1 MEILLGDGD
10 LLTGCPFAEGPV
22 GNAVRMLDAD
32 KVVCRGFG
40 SAETDPKR
48 SGSHH
53 FRDGLRFHKGI
64 SVVAAEGTQTDGG
77 SLGGNN
83 SHAQRL
89 RDLAFE
95 RKGSLSRSIA
105 AAFTD
110 NDGQITVGFIP
121 NRGQSNINRTAL
133 LKQAGGSGVS
143 ISGCLAGH
151 GLKVGTAGVR
161 NLYLNLIIDTFDP
174 TSVGGV
180 DFISALQRKGV
191 LALLNGKHQTSV
203 AVIVAVIAFH
213 PVIAG
218 GQLGLILQIIAVGR
232 RGLAGQQVGASLDTV
247 GIGIDLQITQLCAVQ
262 ALEGNI
268 GIDSGVGLAAF
279 CLHCNGIGLTG
290 NRFRAVAILTVI
302 HTGPAGI
309 AALDSDHRTVGHR
322 NGSGALVLSL
332 AHIGVYLIIL
342 IAGGRRDHHTVCV
355 RRYRQR
361 IAVGILIKSGGQCT
375 GAEGQFFDSF
385 VFTIKITSDIETH
398 VHCIHHAD
406 LIAGA

>member
-1 MEILLGDGD
+1 
-10 LLTGCPFAEGPV
+10 
-22 GNAVRMLDAD
+22 MLDAD

-83 SHAQRL
+83 SHPQRL

-203 AVIVAVIAFH
+203 AVIVAVIALH

-218 GQLGLILQIIAVGR
+218 GQFGLILQIIAVGH
-232 RGLAGQQVGASLDTV
+232 RGLAGQQIGAFLDAI
-247 GIGIDLQITQLCAVQ
+247 GIGIDLQIIQLCAVQ
-262 ALEGNI
+262 ALEGDI
-268 GIDSGVGLAAF
+268 GIDSRGGIAAF
-279 CLHCNGIGLTG
+279 CLHSNGIDLC
-290 NRFRAVAILTVI
+290 F
-302 HTGPAGI
+302 AGI
-309 AALDSDHRTVGHR
+309 VVHAGPGRIAAFYSDLRIVSNR
-322 NGSGALVLSL
+322 DCRGALVLSL
-332 AHIGVYLIIL
+332 AHIGANLIIL
-342 IAGGRRDHHTVCV
+342 VAGGRRDYHTVCV

-361 IAVGILIKSGGQCT
+361 IAVGILIKSGRQCT

-385 VFTIKITSDIETH
+385 VFTIKITSDIETQ

-406 LIAGA
+406 LVTGA